1 MKIELTNEELY
12 IISNA
17 LVRGIQEAGAI
28 RGTALDDSLK
38 EAVET
43 YTKRLQALNKKI
55 CDTIE
60 EE

>member
-1 MKIELTNEELY
+1 MKVDLTNEELY

-17 LVRGIQEAGAI
+17 LVRGIQEAGVVK
-28 RGTALDDSLK
+28 GTAFDDSLK
-38 EAVET
+38 EAVEV

-55 CDTIE
+55 CDAIE